1 MDYEGIIEKIRFLI
15 NTKGLKQNFVAE
27 KAGLTEQGLSDIL
40 NNRKLLRVEYI
51 PALARALGTEP
62 NDLFLKVDM

>member
-1 MDYEGIIEKIRFLI
+1 MDYEGIIERIRFLI
-15 NTKGLKQNFVAE
+15 NAKGLKQNFVAE

-51 PALARALGTEP
+51 PSLARALGTEP
-62 NDLFLKVDM
+62 NDLFSKVDM